1 MKTRT
6 GVIVWATTL
15 AGVITV
21 LSTGCN
27 KPQEA
32 KASAPPST
40 KVVAEISDSEVSTR
54 VKAALLQDANL
65 KSFDIAVA
73 TLKGDVRL
81 TGMVNNQSQID
92 QAIKLVR
99 SIPGVHTIHDELGI
113 KNKA

>member
-6 GVIVWATTL
+6 GVIVLATTL
-15 AGVITV
+15 AAVMTG

-27 KPQEA
+27 KTQEA
-32 KASAPPST
+32 TAISPPNT
-40 KVVAEISDSEVSTR
+40 KLGAEISDVEVTIR
-54 VKAALLQDANL
+54 VKTALLQDTNL
-65 KSFDIAVA
+65 KRCDIVVA

-81 TGMVNNQSQID
+81 TGLVDNQSQID

-113 KNKA
+113 KK

>member
-1 MKTRT
+1 M
-6 GVIVWATTL
+6 
-15 AGVITV
+15 TV

-32 KASAPPST
+32 TGTATPST
-40 KVVAEISDSEVSTR
+40 KLGAEISDSEVNTR
-54 VKAALLQDANL
+54 VKTALLHDANL
-65 KSFDIAVA
+65 KSFNIAVA

-81 TGMVNNQSQID
+81 TGLVDNQSQID

-113 KNKA
+113 KK